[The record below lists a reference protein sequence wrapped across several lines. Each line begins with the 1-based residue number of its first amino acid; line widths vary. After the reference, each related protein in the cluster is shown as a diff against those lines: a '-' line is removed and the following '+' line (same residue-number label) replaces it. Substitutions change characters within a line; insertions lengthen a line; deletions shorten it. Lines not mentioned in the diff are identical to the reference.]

1 MRPTFLAVCAA
12 AAIGAGS
19 LVTVQAQQP
28 TQQAPSATAPPAVF
42 ATPVQ
47 GAITMV
53 TAGGL
58 NVAVQVGKNG
68 VVLVDTPPEALVP
81 QFLAEVRKLSD
92 RPVLR
97 YIINTSQAT
106 TIGNAALVGPA
117 GSRGLPF
124 AFVGLG
130 RPSIIAHE
138 NVLNRMSNAQPAVP
152 GAALPTTEYFQ
163 PSMDMFANDE
173 PIMIYH
179 QPKAHSDGDSVVLF
193 RKSDVVVAGNVFT
206 PGRYPVIDV
215 DKGGSVDGLVKALG
229 TILSLAVPEAFEN
242 GGTRIIPARGRIA
255 EETDVAEFRDMVVIV
270 RNRVEDA
277 MKKKMTLDQVK
288 ASRPS
293 RDYDAEYGASQ
304 ADADRFVETIYR
316 TLTPPAPP
324 APARPAGR
332 QGTRPAAGG
341 TK

>member
-1 MRPTFLAVCAA
+1 MRQSLVVLAA
-12 AAIGAGS
+12 AAALAAGS
-19 LVTVQAQQP
+19 LVTVAAQQP
-28 TQQAPSATAPPAVF
+28 SQQPNQQAAPAVF
-42 ATPVQ
+42 STPVQ

-58 NVAVQVGKNG
+58 NIAVQVGKNG

-81 QFLAEVRKLSD
+81 QVLAEVRKLTD

-97 YIINTSQAT
+97 YIINTSLT
-106 TIGNAALVGPA
+106 TTVGNAALVGPA

-138 NVLNRMSNAQPAVP
+138 NVLNRMSSAQPAVP
-152 GAALPTTEYFQ
+152 GASLPTTEYFQ
-163 PSMDMFANDE
+163 PSMDMYANDE

-179 QPKAHSDGDSVVLF
+179 QPKAHSDGDSVILF

-229 TILSLAVPEAFEN
+229 TILALAVPEAFEN

-288 ASRPS
+288 ASKPS
-293 RDYDAEYGASQ
+293 RDYDAEYGATQ
-304 ADADRFVETIYR
+304 ADADRFVESIYR

-332 QGTRPAAGG
+332 QGARPAAGG